1 MTTAMT
7 TPMTT
12 AVRPSMTTL
21 TGHPLDPPGPPATGP
36 GASPHPPAADRGELV
51 IADQVVQKIGAAAL
65 TDVDGIGGAARR
77 VLGVALGSDDPEGT
91 ARVAAHVDGG
101 LVTLHVT
108 CSVAYP
114 RPVRE
119 VTERARAHLIERVGA
134 LTGLRVAQ
142 VDITV
147 TALTSTTATGR
158 RELL

>member
-7 TPMTT
+7 TPT
-12 AVRPSMTTL
+12 S
-21 TGHPLDPPGPPATGP
+21 HPLDPPGISAGPAGSPAPP
-36 GASPHPPAADRGELV
+36 ADRGDLV
-51 IADQVVQKIGAAAL
+51 IAEQVVQKIGATAL
-65 TDVDGIGGAARR
+65 GDVDGVGGSARR
-77 VLGVALGSDDPEGT
+77 VLGVALGSDDPGGT

-101 LVTLHVT
+101 LVTLDVT

-114 RPVRE
+114 RSVRE

-147 TALTSTTATGR
+147 TALTSTTGTGR